1 MTASIFAG
9 LPNDIIIRIIRQG
22 QQEEE
27 KIQGAKEVYSTCL
40 PKRYHAT
47 GSNYGMRLLDQPR
60 KVYYRGLMRGRGVDP
75 HSVQEAHLP
84 EEWRY
89 GYEDTEDG
97 RHLSKPAKHRKI
109 HKKILADKDKIQE
122 KSKFKLLKQILDT
135 VPCAQTRQEFLA
147 DSRGGESQVPTAVQ
161 WEWGTLWNRTVMYS
175 KQRPKPCCPAAA
187 AWAAGVRP
195 KLMWRTQKNV
205 PRIPGGGLKRRILLN
220 AAGPKQIG
228 GPPKI
233 KKSKAAWKI
242 LGPK

>member
-97 RHLSKPAKHRKI
+97 RHISKTWAKHTKI
-109 HKKILADKDKIQE
+109 HKKIHEGTDKIQAQT
-122 KSKFKLLKQILDT
+122 KFKLLKQILNT
-135 VPCAQTRQEFLA
+135 VPCAQTRQEFLD
-147 DSRGGESQVPTAVQ
+147 DSIRGESQVPLSVQ

-175 KQRPKPCCPAAA
+175 KQRPKMCG
-187 AWAAGVRP
+187 AGYRP

-205 PRIPGGGLKRRILLN
+205 PRIPGGGLVRRIR
-220 AAGPKQIG
+220 GDPPKQIA
-228 GPPKI
+228 GPPQI